1 MDANEFVTEYFKDV
15 QYAAR
20 KASHQS
26 AVIDQED
33 IEQSIW
39 EALLKEP
46 KILEANRKVVIT
58 AIDRKARLHAEKESI
73 DYMYFSCAYVYNPDM
88 IRNLLADVVWCP
100 AEECLDVDARLDLRN
115 AFTEL
120 ARRKPAQARAVFRRF
135 GLGEDYSKFTG
146 GQKANESFGI
156 DFIAQHLNKRAP
168 VKSEDLD
175 EVVNAGIV

>member
-33 IEQSIW
+33 IEQNIW
-39 EALLKEP
+39 EALLKRP
-46 KILEANRKVVIT
+46 KVWSEGRKVVIT
-58 AIDRKARLHAEKESI
+58 AIDREAKKYAEKESI
-73 DYMYFSCAYVYNPDM
+73 DYMYFSCAYVYNPQM

-100 AEECLDVDARLDLRN
+100 PQECIDPDARVDLAA
-115 AFTEL
+115 AFDEL
-120 ARRKPAQARAVFRRF
+120 ARRKPAQARAVFKRF
-135 GLGEDYSKFTG
+135 ALGEYDTMSAPERG
-146 GQKANESFGI
+146 SESRGI

-168 VKSEDLD
+168 VKTEDLD